1 MDCWNR
7 FIEEICYRELT
18 DLTPTQRDAVMCFW
32 YDAEV
37 NSGGHSGFFDCY
49 PDMDPIALESALRVI
64 STQEIADNFRN
75 AIATGQADDYAVVD
89 DTFYAFSPQLADYLE
104 AFVDKNKEQLLF

>member
-1 MDCWNR
+1 MECWNR

-18 DLTPTQRDAVMCFW
+18 ELTPIQRDAVMCFW

-49 PDMDPIALESALRVI
+49 PDMDLIALETALRTV
-64 STQEIADNFRN
+64 STQEIADNLRN
-75 AIATGQADDYAVVD
+75 AIAAGQEDDYAAAD
-89 DTFYAFSPQLADYLE
+89 DLFYAFSPQLADYIE
-104 AFVDKNKEQLLF
+104 AFVIKNKEQILL